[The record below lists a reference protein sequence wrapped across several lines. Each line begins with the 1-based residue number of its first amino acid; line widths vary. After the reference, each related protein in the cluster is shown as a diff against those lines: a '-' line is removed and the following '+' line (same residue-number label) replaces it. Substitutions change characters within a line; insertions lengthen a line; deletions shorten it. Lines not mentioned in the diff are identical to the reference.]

1 MVGAMAEAQSPEQ
14 ERRKFTVDEVMRM
27 VSAGI
32 IDEDDRV
39 ELIEGELYLMS
50 PQDPP
55 HAGTTGKL
63 NMLLTKIYAQGFTV
77 RVQLP
82 LLASQHSMPEPDF
95 AIVRG
100 EPGQY
105 ETRHPSGADTV
116 LVIEVTWSSE
126 RMDRR
131 KVGIYA
137 AAGVPVYWRLDL
149 PRRRLEVHEVLDAQ
163 GTYTL
168 LRVLDEGAEVALPG
182 LPGTQAS
189 VRVAELLPARQ

>member
-1 MVGAMAEAQSPEQ
+1 LVASLRQGRTANKSRNEP
-14 ERRKFTVDEVMRM
+14 
-27 VSAGI
+27 GI

-39 ELIEGELYLMS
+39 ELIEGELYLKS

-63 NMLLTKIYAQGFTV
+63 TMLLTRTYRDGFTV

-82 LLASQHSMPEPDF
+82 LVASKHSLPEPDF
-95 AIVRG
+95 AVVKG
-100 EPGQY
+100 APEQY
-105 ETRHPSGADTV
+105 DTRHPTGPDAV

-126 RMDRR
+126 KMDRR
-131 KVGIYA
+131 KAGVYA

-149 PRRRLEVHEVLDAQ
+149 PRRRLEVHEAPDGQ

-168 LRVLDEGAEVALPG
+168 LRVLDEQAEVALPG
-182 LPGTQAS
+182 LEGAS
-189 VRVAELLPARQ
+189 QQVKVGDLLPARH